1 MSDRMWEGTIG
12 HARTCQFGERI
23 YVHRKQQSA
32 VFLNNIC
39 EVIAVAINGVKLLQ
53 PQELNRS
60 QKVSP
65 SFEIASVDIIYVSLL
80 VLIHQSHVQAY
91 VQEMVQEAYQ
101 NWDRLEES
109 DRMLCNT
116 VLLQST

>member
-12 HARTCQFGERI
+12 HAKTCQFGERI

-65 SFEIASVDIIYVSLL
+65 SFEIASVDIIYGSLL
-80 VLIHQSHVQAY
+80 ALIHKS
-91 VQEMVQEAYQ
+91 
-101 NWDRLEES
+101 RTG
-109 DRMLCNT
+109 LCAGDGSRGISELGQ
-116 VLLQST
+116 VGGV